1 MKKVVAGGILSL
13 LFAANVFA
21 VAPPSTQQ
29 QPQRDILGVRIG
41 MSADEVRSQL
51 NKIGRLDKTERK
63 RHEVWEVRDAYFSGL
78 IIQFDKANRVHFVT
92 AVARAEAERQCILEN
107 AKGKSMGKNAK
118 RKCMRYTDVAN
129 INKAGQKTVEKTR
142 NNYRYEW
149 VLDASGADPKIKIVA
164 MGSDP
169 DYLKYYS
176 IERAN

>member
-1 MKKVVAGGILSL
+1 
-13 LFAANVFA
+13 
-21 VAPPSTQQ
+21 
-29 QPQRDILGVRIG
+29 
-41 MSADEVRSQL
+41 
-51 NKIGRLDKTERK
+51 
-63 RHEVWEVRDAYFSGL
+63 
-78 IIQFDKANRVHFVT
+78 
-92 AVARAEAERQCILEN
+92 VARAEAERQCILEN

-169 DYLKYYS
+169 DYLKYIRLS
-176 IERAN
+176 VQTNL

>member
-1 MKKVVAGGILSL
+1 MKKLVAGGILSF

-21 VAPPSTQQ
+21 FGPSLPQ

-41 MSADEVRSQL
+41 MSADEVRSRL
-51 NKIGRLDKTERK
+51 NKIGRLGKTERK

-78 IIQFDKANRVHFVT
+78 IIQFDKANLVHFVT
-92 AVARAEAERQCILEN
+92 AVARDDAERQCILEN
-107 AKGKSMGKNAK
+107 AKRKSARENAK
-118 RKCMRYTDVAN
+118 GKCMRYNDVAN
-129 INKAGQKTVEKTR
+129 INRAGQKTVEKTR

-149 VLDASGADPKIKIVA
+149 VLEASGANPKIKIVA